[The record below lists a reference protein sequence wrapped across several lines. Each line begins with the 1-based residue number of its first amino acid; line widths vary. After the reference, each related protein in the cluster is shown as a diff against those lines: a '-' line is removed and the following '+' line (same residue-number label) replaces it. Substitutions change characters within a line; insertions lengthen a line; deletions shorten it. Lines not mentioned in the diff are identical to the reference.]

1 MKQMM
6 LDVMVKMMPFMM
18 PLIYLGGV
26 LIVIGTLA
34 TIWQMIGGRGG
45 RIAKFAAWL
54 LVVLGLFFLASQIAG
69 MVLGATPSINFGDST
84 KFEFDLKPFWQ
95 VGLGLLVP
103 GALLARL
110 GRRRR

>member
-34 TIWQMIGGRGG
+34 AIWQMIGGRGG

-69 MVLGATPSINFGDST
+69 MVLGATPSINFSDST